1 VPDHRQRRTPRT
13 AAIAAIWPLVPIAA
27 AAVLPFVAAIGH
39 PLIGDD
45 RALIVEN
52 PHVRT
57 VAPAAAFVT
66 SLGRY
71 QLEWYRPLTMYSLA
85 INYAVGGV
93 EPRGYH
99 LVNLALHVINACLV
113 YGIARRWS
121 LGTTPALVAGLFFAV
136 HPIHVEAVVPVAGRA
151 DLLATA
157 LALLAWWLAAAQTL
171 ARWPRAEGAGVCAL
185 LAMSAKESAFV
196 IWPVIAAMDLWGAR
210 DTAGARSW
218 IDRLRAQW
226 RIHVALA
233 MATAVAIVSRL
244 AALHGLS
251 GDVAIR
257 GIENPLI
264 DAPALVRMATAIWV
278 LGQYLWRLLVPVQL
292 SADYSFAQIPP
303 IATLSDPRLS
313 VVLAL
318 VVAFGVAAVVAAR
331 RHSPYLALLAIFIL
345 SWLPVSNLLFPIGT
359 IMGERLL
366 YLPSV
371 AAALTCGALA
381 SQTMRWPRPIAG
393 LVAAL
398 AVVAGVA
405 AAARTVARTDDWRS
419 ADVLYRVTA
428 ETSPHSAKAHF
439 NLAVTLIDRGSLA
452 EAEAEATHA
461 IAIAP
466 NYPEAHNALGTI
478 RLRQQRLEDAD
489 AEFRTA
495 IRLAPSMASAWTNLG
510 TSLFRQRRD
519 ADARAALT
527 RAIELDPSMAVAYVL
542 LGGLAERAGTPDEAI
557 ERYQTAQRLAPDF
570 EGLAAHLADL
580 RQSRARA
587 ASGDAA
593 RDQGHQ

>member
-1 VPDHRQRRTPRT
+1 
-13 AAIAAIWPLVPIAA
+13 VPIVA
-27 AAVLPFVAAIGH
+27 AAVLPFAAAMDH

-45 RALIVEN
+45 RALVVEN

-57 VAPAAAFVT
+57 LAPSAAFAT

-85 INYAVGGV
+85 INYAAGGG

-99 LVNLALHVINACLV
+99 LVNLVLHAINACLV
-113 YGIARRWS
+113 YGIARRWWRR
-121 LGTTPALVAGLFFAV
+121 TTPALIAGLVFAI
-136 HPIHVEAVVPVAGRA
+136 HPIHVEAVVPISGRA

-157 LALLAWWLAAAQTL
+157 LALLAWWLAAAETPP
-171 ARWPRAEGAGVCAL
+171 RWPSAAGAGMCAL

-196 IWPVIAAMDLWGAR
+196 IWPVIVAMDLWGAR
-210 DTAGARSW
+210 DAAGARSW

-226 RIHVALA
+226 RIHLALA
-233 MATAVAIVSRL
+233 IATAIAVASRL
-244 AALHGLS
+244 TALHGLS

-257 GIENPLI
+257 WIENPLV
-264 DAPALVRMATAIWV
+264 DAPTLVRMATAIWV
-278 LGQYLWRLLVPVQL
+278 LGQYLWRLLVPVRL

-303 IATLSDPRLS
+303 IGALSDPRLF

-318 VVAFGVAAVVAAR
+318 IVAFGVAAIAAAR
-331 RHSPYLALLAIFIL
+331 RRSPCLALLAIFVL
-345 SWLPVSNLLFPIGT
+345 SWLPISNLLFPIGT

-371 AAALTCGALA
+371 AAALACGALA
-381 SQTMRWPRPIAG
+381 SRAARWPRPIAG
-393 LVAAL
+393 FVAGL

-405 AAARTVARTDDWRS
+405 AAARAIVRTDDWRS
-419 ADVLYRVTA
+419 ADALYRVTA
-428 ETSPHSAKAHF
+428 ETSPRSAKAHF

-452 EAEAEATHA
+452 EAEAEAAHA

-478 RLRQQRLEDAD
+478 RLRRQRLEDAD

-527 RAIELDPSMAVAYVL
+527 QAIELDPSMAVAYVL
-542 LGGLAERAGTPDEAI
+542 LGGLAERAGAIDEAI
-557 ERYQTAQRLAPDF
+557 ERYQAAQRLAPDF
-570 EGLAAHLADL
+570 EGLAAHLTEL